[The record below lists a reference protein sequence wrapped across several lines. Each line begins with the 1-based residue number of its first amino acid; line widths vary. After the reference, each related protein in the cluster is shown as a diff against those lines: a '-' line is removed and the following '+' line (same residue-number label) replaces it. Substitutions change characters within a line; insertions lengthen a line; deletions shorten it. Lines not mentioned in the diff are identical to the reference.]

1 MTDQQQDMQTNDVHE
16 TSDEAARQRRLLE
29 AFKEGL
35 PRGPDSS
42 IDMNAAG
49 NLLIENGADVPTLMV
64 MTHLAKLHMSEL
76 QKAEQPKFANFAESL
91 QGRPR
96 STVVGF
102 PPDRRSARPPW
113 YAK

>member
-1 MTDQQQDMQTNDVHE
+1 V
-16 TSDEAARQRRLLE
+16 ARQQRLLE
-29 AFKEGL
+29 AFKDGL
-35 PRGPDSS
+35 PRGPDGS

-64 MTHLAKLHMSEL
+64 VTKLADLHMAEL

-91 QGRPR
+91 QGRPK
-96 STVVGF
+96 SSVVRF
-102 PPDRRSARPPW
+102 PSDRRSARPPW